1 MHMWKGWSYHRHC
14 KTHFDLLFL
23 HLCIIPPCLW
33 FSLCALTMSWP
44 TGPQWFY
51 LGLRDIGF
59 LDAWLFKSRQGH
71 AMPEEWE
78 ILGRQEL
85 NTLLRNLGICP
96 GIWSCLQSTLFLVV
110 CLGYFWIWGTVLMS
124 SLQEQMTS
132 SYALQWGSGISYWK
146 WGTSIL
152 EATSTKMR
160 QGSLAALT

>member
-1 MHMWKGWSYHRHC
+1 
-14 KTHFDLLFL
+14 
-23 HLCIIPPCLW
+23 
-33 FSLCALTMSWP
+33 
-44 TGPQWFY
+44 
-51 LGLRDIGF
+51 
-59 LDAWLFKSRQGH
+59 
-71 AMPEEWE
+71 
-78 ILGRQEL
+78 
-85 NTLLRNLGICP
+85 
-96 GIWSCLQSTLFLVV
+96 LVV